1 MAETERCVLAH
12 PHPDLEHGVP
22 RQPLEY
28 LLTPPDQGV
37 NAETGLVMI
46 VDGDGFTPATSYNT
60 FLRRYL
66 ATRTNCLA
74 VGVFYFGCRLNSLDF
89 VRLRPNPGFFVNL
102 QAAHGIAV
110 SAPAELE
117 TDTLVRR
124 LCRTLAGQGVTGLDP
139 SCWLIR
145 SFEDEYSSYGLL
157 PALDHL
163 QVIGALMQRFPL
175 NRNRFYVI
183 GSSSGGHIAMMMG
196 KLAPH
201 TFSMI
206 VDNSGEVHNPMVR
219 PTRRSFRRGRIAGVE
234 CRGLELSPWDEDPAS
249 PHCFSEHHRRIRDLA
264 EEELTG
270 PQADNRQDAPE
281 DASLHGGKAQ
291 EHDEI
296 NESQEA
302 TDALD
307 PELQEPLTDEARLNK
322 LRKRGK
328 RILIAMGDELER
340 VVFMAMLHQDGY
352 RCLFEAKSLVQ
363 ALNHHRNIALDLLMV
378 DHTIGHMNAVS
389 FVDVLRDQGLPKSV
403 PVVVMQ
409 RKIDHQL
416 ALAEKAGTL
425 SYLVDH
431 PVDFPGSLKQPLER
445 LLGLAVPES

>member
-1 MAETERCVLAH
+1 VC
-12 PHPDLEHGVP
+12 
-22 RQPLEY
+22 
-28 LLTPPDQGV
+28 
-37 NAETGLVMI
+37 
-46 VDGDGFTPATSYNT
+46 
-60 FLRRYL
+60 
-66 ATRTNCLA
+66 
-74 VGVFYFGCRLNSLDF
+74 YFGCRLNSLDF

-264 EEELTG
+264 VAEHLRPSQTFRRLYHSVADPLIPIEERAAWAALAARFG
-270 PQADNRQDAPE
+270 PTSLECIDAGRIDGTLFKSLEHGMKASLLHLFE
-281 DASLHGGKAQ
+281 DASRAQ
-291 EHDEI
+291 
-296 NESQEA
+296 
-302 TDALD
+302 
-307 PELQEPLTDEARLNK
+307 
-322 LRKRGK
+322 
-328 RILIAMGDELER
+328 
-340 VVFMAMLHQDGY
+340 
-352 RCLFEAKSLVQ
+352 Q
-363 ALNHHRNIALDLLMV
+363 ALGAVKDDGRTDFCRNARHDFDCGTGRYGIAFSRRGDLEL
-378 DHTIGHMNAVS
+378 HFEPA
-389 FVDVLRDQGLPKSV
+389 
-403 PVVVMQ
+403 
-409 RKIDHQL
+409 
-416 ALAEKAGTL
+416 
-425 SYLVDH
+425 
-431 PVDFPGSLKQPLER
+431 
-445 LLGLAVPES
+445 